1 MKKRMIKLIGA
12 LLVIASLFFSGCGKS
27 TQLDDY
33 ATNEGSDDS
42 VEEGTEAVAD
52 NTSGDTGG
60 IPKDEIKVGVIH
72 LSDPAE

>member
-33 ATNEGSDDS
+33 ATNEGSDS
-42 VEEGTEAVAD
+42 VEEGTEAVA
-52 NTSGDTGG
+52 G
-60 IPKDEIKVGVIH
+60 
-72 LSDPAE
+72 